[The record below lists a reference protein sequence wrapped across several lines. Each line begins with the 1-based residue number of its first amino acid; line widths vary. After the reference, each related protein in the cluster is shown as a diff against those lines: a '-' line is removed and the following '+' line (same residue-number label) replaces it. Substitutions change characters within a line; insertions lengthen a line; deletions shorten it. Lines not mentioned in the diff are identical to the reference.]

1 MFRRAGVETSNDTT
15 IEKGPLLK
23 KVELSADE
31 RVVSTIQPADLRAHL
46 QATLAARCDELRA
59 SFVGASPDPFAL
71 LDSIAGPAEHV
82 IRRIPPGA
90 QRILRVARDEYAS
103 IGHLVDLVSDDPVL
117 VRGLLRL
124 ANSTVYA
131 GPDRSP
137 STSIVEAIR
146 RVGSTGVESVV
157 LRCMVEAMF
166 CQPGGEYQPMADLV
180 WAHMTRTAPI
190 GRVLGPLFEMNQDEA
205 FLLAMMHD
213 VGKLVVFDRLGA
225 LRTWQRRDPRLPH
238 AFMDEVL
245 RLVHEPLGAI
255 AALEWGL
262 GDTAAGAIASHH
274 RREVFEFSDLAS
286 QLVFAAERID
296 IARTAGSPVMSEPWV
311 ADGGVIVGADAISAA
326 LAAKPH

>member
-1 MFRRAGVETSNDTT
+1 
-15 IEKGPLLK
+15 LLK
-23 KVELSADE
+23 KVEPLEGE
-31 RVVSTIQPADLRAHL
+31 RIASSITPADLRAHL
-46 QATLAARCDELRA
+46 NATLVARCEELRDRVTGVA
-59 SFVGASPDPFAL
+59 PDPFAL
-71 LDSIAGPAEHV
+71 IDSIAGPAEHV
-82 IRRIPPGA
+82 IRRIPPSA
-90 QRILRVARDEYAS
+90 QRILRVARDENAS
-103 IGHLVDLVSDDPVL
+103 IGHLVDLMSDDPVI

-131 GPDRSP
+131 GPDRPP

-190 GRVLGPLFEMNQDEA
+190 GRVLGSLFGINSDEA

-225 LRTWQRRDPRLPH
+225 LRTWQRREPRLPSN
-238 AFMDEVL
+238 FMEDVL
-245 RLVHEPLGAI
+245 LAVHEPLGAI

-262 GDTAAGAIASHH
+262 GDMAAAAIASHH
-274 RREVFEFSDLAS
+274 RREVFPFSDFAS
-286 QLVFAAERID
+286 QLLFVAERVD
-296 IARTAGSPVMSEPWV
+296 IARSAGKPVVLESWLAE
-311 ADGGVIVGADAISAA
+311 GGVLVEANAIAAA
-326 LAAKPH
+326 LATKPH